1 MSVWFRS
8 PTARS
13 PGDESWRS
21 HFPAGPFRVIASQV
35 AGTFGDGAPST
46 FEGSMQVIAIRSA
59 VDLLAS
65 LATELPFGVYS
76 GSEGN
81 RRKWGTPENLRDP
94 AGDGH
99 GVEDWG
105 YQVISSWML
114 RGNMYGDVLAGDPAG
129 RLDQVSIF
137 HPDRVG
143 GWEDPSTGRITWTVN
158 GMEADD
164 KIRMLHSR
172 VNPVPGVVLGLSP
185 IQVHATEL
193 GLAVSS
199 LRFGQQWFADGA
211 HPTGVLSNTESEINK
226 EQSDTAK
233 KRFLAALRGRREPL
247 VLGKGWKWDAIQVNP
262 NESQFLETRG
272 YSAAECCRIFG
283 PAIAETLG
291 YETKQKMTYSNRVD
305 RAQDFLTLSLDRWL
319 RRYERLLSRFLPT
332 SRYVHIERDHLL
344 IMNLLERYRSYE
356 IAAKIGL
363 RTLNDMRGKEHLP
376 RVTWGDEPFPFVGSG
391 GSKDDSGSSTGSG
404 NDDED

>member
-1 MSVWFRS
+1 VSVWFPRAT
-8 PTARS
+8 PRADD
-13 PGDESWRS
+13 GAERS
-21 HFPAGPFRVIASQV
+21 HFPAGPFRVMASAI
-35 AGTFGDGAPST
+35 AGTFSDGAPQT
-46 FEGSMQVIAIRSA
+46 FEGSLQVIAVRSA

-76 GSEGN
+76 GTEAA
-81 RRKWGTPENLRDP
+81 RRKWQTPGNLLDP

-105 YQVISSWML
+105 YQLLTSWLL
-114 RGNMYGDVLAGDPAG
+114 RGNGYGDVLAGDPLG
-129 RLDQVSIF
+129 RLEQVALF

-143 GWEDPSTGRITWTVN
+143 GWDDPSTGKITWTVD
-158 GMEADD
+158 GSQADD
-164 KIRMLHSR
+164 KIRMLHTR
-172 VNPVPGVVLGLSP
+172 VNPVPGTTLGLSP
-185 IQVHATEL
+185 VTVHAAEL

-211 HPTGVLSNTESEINK
+211 HPTGVLTNTETEVNK
-226 EQSDTAK
+226 EQADTAK

-319 RRYERLLSRFLPT
+319 RRYERLLSRFLPV

-344 IMNLLERYRSYE
+344 IMNLLERYNAYE
-356 IAAKIGL
+356 RAAKIGL

-376 RVTWGDEPFPFVGSG
+376 PVPWGDKPFPFVGSG
-391 GSKDDSGSSTGSG
+391 GSKSGSGSSEG
-404 NDDED
+404 DDDDQD

>member
-1 MSVWFRS
+1 VSVWFRS
-8 PTARS
+8 PGGPR
-13 PGDESWRS
+13 GDGEQSTRS
-21 HFPAGPFRVIASQV
+21 HFPAGPFRIMASAI
-35 AGTFGDGAPST
+35 AGTFDEGVPQT
-46 FEGSMQVIAIRSA
+46 FEGSMQVIAVRSA

-76 GSEGN
+76 GTEAA
-81 RRKWGTPENLRDP
+81 RRKWQTPSNLLDP

-105 YQVISSWML
+105 YQLITSWLL
-114 RGNMYGDVLAGDPAG
+114 RGNTYGDVLAGDPGG

-143 GWEDPSTGRITWTVN
+143 GYEDPQTGEVTWTVN
-158 GMEADD
+158 GMESADQV
-164 KIRMLHSR
+164 RMLHLR

-185 IQVHATEL
+185 VQVHATEL

-211 HPTGVLSNTESEINK
+211 HPSGLLSNTEDNINK
-226 EQSDTAK
+226 EQAETAK

-247 VLGKGWKWDAIQVNP
+247 VLGKGWKWDSIQVNP

-319 RRYERLLSRFLPT
+319 RRYERVLSRFLPV
-332 SRYVHIERDHLL
+332 SRYVHIERDQLL

-363 RTLNDMRGKEHLP
+363 RTLNDMRGKEHLGP
-376 RVTWGDEPFPFVGSG
+376 VAWGEQPFPFVGS
-391 GSKDDSGSSTGSG
+391 KGSG
-404 NDDED
+404 NGSSGGDSDDED